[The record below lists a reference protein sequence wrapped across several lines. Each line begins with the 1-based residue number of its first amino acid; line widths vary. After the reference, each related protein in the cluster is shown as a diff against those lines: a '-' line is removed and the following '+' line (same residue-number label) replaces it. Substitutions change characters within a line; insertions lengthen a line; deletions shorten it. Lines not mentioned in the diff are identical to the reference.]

1 MEWKRKH
8 MDGKNAIQLKEKNGV
23 YYFQFPLLEACAE
36 VAHGFSTRI
45 GGVSKGEYASMNFS
59 FTRGDDKEAVMENYR
74 RMGEVLGMPWQRCV
88 LSHQTHTVHVRRVT
102 EADAGKGICRERDY
116 QDVDGLITNER
127 QIPLVTFYADC
138 VPLYFVD
145 PVHHAIGLSHSG
157 WRGTVS
163 RMGRETLLAMHAA
176 YGTDPGDVLAC
187 IGPSICKDCYEVGE
201 EVAMAFAESVQAP
214 QLDSI
219 LKKQENGK
227 YLLNLWKANE
237 RVLLEAGVRPEH
249 LAVTDVCT
257 KCNPDL
263 LYSHRVMGD
272 KRGNLAAFLMLK

>member
-1 MEWKRKH
+1 MCW
-8 MDGKNAIQLKEKNGV
+8 
-23 YYFQFPLLEACAE
+23 P
-36 VAHGFSTRI
+36 
-45 GGVSKGEYASMNFS
+45 
-59 FTRGDDKEAVMENYR
+59 
-74 RMGEVLGMPWQRCV
+74 VLGR
-88 LSHQTHTVHVRRVT
+88 
-102 EADAGKGICRERDY
+102 
-116 QDVDGLITNER
+116 
-127 QIPLVTFYADC
+127 
-138 VPLYFVD
+138 
-145 PVHHAIGLSHSG
+145 
-157 WRGTVS
+157 
-163 RMGRETLLAMHAA
+163 
-176 YGTDPGDVLAC
+176 
-187 IGPSICKDCYEVGE
+187 SICKDCYEVGE